1 MKRKIVEVKVELAKF
16 MTHLLA
22 PFYGKPQDDDG
33 LALPSKR
40 EKSWSFSLHN
50 AKKNTHLTFT
60 ATRAKGEYE
69 SDPVKVSL
77 SCTNYDRVIAT
88 VGKNTFTPEV
98 VYTDHEKL
106 GLETLK
112 WIVDASNE
120 GWDCPDHIRV
130 LAESRCARCRL
141 ALTNPT
147 SVEWF
152 FGPTCRKRVGI
163 VATNSKTAKA
173 KG

>member
-1 MKRKIVEVKVELAKF
+1 

-22 PFYGKPQDDDG
+22 PFYGKSHDDDG
-33 LALPSKR
+33 NALPSKR

-50 AKKNTHLTFT
+50 AKNNTHLTFT

-152 FGPTCRKRVGI
+152 FVPTCRKRVGI